1 MAGYQS
7 GLSFL
12 LSVYDPC
19 LCRREQM
26 TYLVETEKGER
37 LKISE
42 IAYLTLVKVHGYV
55 HLIRQEGLEIIK
67 KLEK

>member
-1 MAGYQS
+1 
-7 GLSFL
+7 
-12 LSVYDPC
+12 
-19 LCRREQM
+19 M